1 MQNLAGAKI
10 ICEQLGVKT
19 DDFYKSISSYK
30 LPHRRLQIISDKKNK
45 IFRILLIHHQN

>member
-30 LPHRRLQIISDKKNK
+30 LPHRRLQIISDKKK
-45 IFRILLIHHQN
+45 FSGILLIHHQN